1 MPQGNQRTNRDDND
15 DDDDDDDDDDE
26 TIKMIEGEYYI
37 SKLYIP

>member
-1 MPQGNQRTNRDDND
+1 MLQENQRTNRDDN
-15 DDDDDDDDDDE
+15 DDDDDDDDE